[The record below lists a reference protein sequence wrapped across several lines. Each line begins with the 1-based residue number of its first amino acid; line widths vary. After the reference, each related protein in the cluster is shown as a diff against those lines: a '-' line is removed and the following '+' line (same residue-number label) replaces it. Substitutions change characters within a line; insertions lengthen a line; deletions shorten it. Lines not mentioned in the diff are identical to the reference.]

1 MFHSRKTSSML
12 VVTTTVLMLVLAGFA
27 AAGCGK
33 GGVAGDG
40 AFEHPSK
47 KADVVLRLSTGGGFV
62 PVSYAL
68 TQIPEFTLYGDGTVI
83 VTGPVIAIYPGP
95 ALPNLQ
101 TTTVSEE
108 TIQAILS
115 AAQEAGLFDPTF
127 DYGRP
132 GITDMGTT
140 TITVNV
146 DGKTY
151 QSSIYALGAGAPGG
165 DLTMEQQQ
173 ARAAVSQLAGQL
185 MDLTTFQK
193 DLEWTPYGYTALSVY
208 SSPAGDHGDAGV
220 QPNTLA
226 WPLSDLATAG
236 EAVQPDGFRKLVV
249 SGADLAALKPV
260 LREATQITIWTYG
273 DRDYSLSFR
282 PLLPDETT
290 ES

>member
-1 MFHSRKTSSML
+1 MSYSRKISRML
-12 VVTTTVLMLVLAGFA
+12 VVTTTILMLALAGLA

-33 GGVAGDG
+33 GDVAEGG
-40 AFEHPSK
+40 AFEHPAG
-47 KADVVLRLSTGGGFV
+47 KADIVLRLSTGGGFV

-115 AAQEAGLFDPTF
+115 EAEEAGLFDPTF

-132 GITDMGTT
+132 GITDMATT

-146 DGKTY
+146 NGKTY
-151 QSSIYALGAGAPGG
+151 QSSVYALGAEAPGG

-173 ARAAVSQLAGQL
+173 ARAAVSQLAGRL
-185 MDLTTFQK
+185 MDLTMFQK
-193 DLEWTPYGYTALSVY
+193 DLEWTPYDYSALSVY
-208 SSPAGDHGDAGV
+208 SSPAGDYGDTEV

-226 WPLSDLATAG
+226 WPLSDLAIAG
-236 EAVQPDGFRKLVV
+236 EAVQPEGFRKLVV
-249 SGADLAALKPV
+249 SGTDLATLEPV

-273 DRDYSLSFR
+273 DREYSLSFR